1 MSKRKKLTRKK
12 HLAEILLA
20 QYKKRTIIPIHR
32 VIMGSQ
38 DLYPSEVWT
47 ELSGT
52 FDLIS
57 VPICDSPHAQF
68 LRTVQENPE
77 MLGDG
82 NLLRSTAYY
91 NFIQNCIAVS
101 GEYMGCSADEQIFA
115 WMNDFYQLYL
125 FSAGKGEEPKFKKEF
140 GHSKKDAAIVVAK
153 LKKSDCYEILDGHH
167 RAAIACVLG
176 KNELEVVVAKKKFSA
191 LQKLLM
197 EVNQVHKKP
206 ELYQPVN
213 RVEVESWHALRRC
226 DDRFDLAVKYLDEHQ
241 IALESMVDLAC
252 SYGYFPTEFKKRGLR
267 VLGVDRDPKALLV
280 ARLVNQL
287 NENELLHDRIENFLS
302 TTKEQYDLTVF
313 LSILHHYALGR
324 EPGEAVKILQQVAVI
339 TKKAMLF
346 DTGQNHEK
354 WFRRTL
360 KKWDDAYIIDFIK
373 SNTDFKEVIILG
385 KDKDNVAHYADNYA
399 RTLFLCLK

>member
-20 QYKKRTIIPIHR
+20 QYKKSIKIPLDK

-47 ELSGT
+47 ALSGT

-68 LRTVQENPE
+68 LRNIDENTTN
-77 MLGDG
+77 LSQGDA
-82 NLLRSTAYY
+82 LKQTAYFK
-91 NFIQNCIAVS
+91 FIQNCISVS
-101 GEYMGCSADEQIFA
+101 GEYMGCSKEAEIFQ
-115 WMNDFYQLYL
+115 WMREFYAL
-125 FSAGKGEEPKFKKEF
+125 FLHQAGKGEEPKFKNEF
-140 GHSKKDAAIVVAK
+140 GHSKKKTAIVVAK
-153 LKKSDCYEILDGHH
+153 LKKSDCFEILDGHH

-176 KNELEVVVAKKKFSA
+176 KKEIEVVVAKKKFSA
-191 LQKLLM
+191 LQTLLM
-197 EVNQVHKKP
+197 QVNQVHKKP

-213 RVEVESWHALRRC
+213 RIEVKSWHALRRC
-226 DDRFDLAVKYLDEHQ
+226 DDRFEMATRYFKENNIQLN
-241 IALESMVDLAC
+241 SMVDLAC
-252 SYGYFPTEFKKRGLR
+252 SYGYFPTAFKKQGVR
-267 VLGVDRDPKALLV
+267 VLGVDRDPKALLI
-280 ARLVNQL
+280 AKLVNQL
-287 NENELLHDRIENFLS
+287 NEDELLHDRIENFLA
-302 TTKEQYDLTVF
+302 TTQEKYDLTVF

-324 EPGEAVKILQQVAVI
+324 EPGEAVKILQQVAAI
-339 TKKAMLF
+339 TNKAMLF

-360 KKWDDAYIIDFIK
+360 KKWDDTYIIDFIK
-373 SNTDFKEVIILG
+373 SNTDFNEVIVLG
-385 KDKDNVAHYADNYA
+385 KDRDNVSHYADNYA